1 MPLTQEQLDR
11 IQHDT
16 AGRVESVAELTQRI
30 CAVPAPTGNERE
42 RAEFVAMLWRERG
55 YNPEIDAVNNVYVR
69 RGNHPGAPVLMLLA
83 HIDTVFPIETS
94 ITIRREGDF
103 LYGPSIGD
111 NSASVAAMIT
121 VLEML
126 DEYGWETPV
135 DLVAVADVGEEGL
148 GNLRGARTAVERYR
162 DQLGA
167 VLVVDGHLGVIV
179 NAGVGSQ
186 RWRITVT
193 GPGGH
198 SFGSFGTPSA
208 IHGLGKIIAALTTLQ
223 VPKQP
228 RTTYNIG
235 VIEGGT
241 SVNTIAAHASALLD
255 LRSTDSAALLTLARQ
270 ARSLIEH
277 NVGEGLQ
284 VEIEVLGERPAGQCR
299 DDDPLLLLARQT
311 LQWLQIEPHVWASS
325 TDANIPIS
333 LGIPSVCIGV
343 TRGERAHTIDEFIQ
357 VSPLARGLA
366 QVLRLCMDATATI
379 ASIKLS
385 SK

>member
-1 MPLTQEQLDR
+1 MPLTQEQLER

-16 AGRVESVAELTQRI
+16 AERVEAVAELAQRI
-30 CAVPAPTGNERE
+30 CAVPSPTGNERE
-42 RAEFVAMLWRERG
+42 RAEFVATLWRERG
-55 YNPEIDAVNNVYVR
+55 YYNPEIDAVNNVYVR

-103 LYGPSIGD
+103 LYGPGIGD
-111 NSASVAAMIT
+111 NSVSVAAMIT

-135 DLVAVADVGEEGL
+135 DIVAVADVGEEGL
-148 GNLRGARTAVERYR
+148 GNLCGARTAVERCR

-167 VLVVDGHLGVIV
+167 VLVIDGHLGVIV

-208 IHGLGKIIAALTTLQ
+208 IHGLGKIITALTKLQ

-228 RTTYNIG
+228 RTTYNVG

-241 SVNTIAAHASALLD
+241 SINTIAAQASALLD
-255 LRSTDSAALLTLARQ
+255 LRSTDNTALIALAQQ

-277 NVGEGLQ
+277 SAGEGLQ
-284 VEIEVLGERPAGQCR
+284 VEIEVLGERPAGQGR
-299 DDDPLLLLARQT
+299 ADDPLLLLARQT
-311 LQWLQIEPHVWASS
+311 LQWLHIEPHVWASS

-343 TRGERAHTIDEFIQ
+343 TRGERAHTKDEFIQ
-357 VSPLARGLA
+357 ISPLARGLA
-366 QVLRLCMDATATI
+366 QVLRLCMDATSTI
-379 ASIKLS
+379 AAK
-385 SK
+385 